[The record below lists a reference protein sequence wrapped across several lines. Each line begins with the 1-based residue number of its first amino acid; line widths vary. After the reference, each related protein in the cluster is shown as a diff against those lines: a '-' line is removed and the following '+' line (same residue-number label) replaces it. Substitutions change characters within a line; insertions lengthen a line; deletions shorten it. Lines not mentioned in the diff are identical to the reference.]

1 LQDEPSGIP
10 NTGHRTLGADLSDRI
25 RALRAQRGWSLTRM
39 SGLCGVSRSMLS
51 EIERGQANPTVAVA
65 LAIATAFSMSLDE
78 LVAATAPSLL
88 EVIRGDDAY
97 YVYRSDE
104 DCRIRTLSPLT
115 PDRGLEFYEVV
126 FEPGGALRS
135 APHFAGTREYLTV
148 RSGNVRLEVG
158 AEAVELRRGDSV
170 AYPAD
175 VEHAIV
181 NTGRAAATVYLIDTV
196 P

>member
-1 LQDEPSGIP
+1 MPD
-10 NTGHRTLGADLSDRI
+10 NTDRHRPLGPDLAQRI

-51 EIERGQANPTVAVA
+51 EIERGRANPTVAVA
-65 LAIATAFSMSLDE
+65 LAIATALGMSLDE
-78 LVAATAPSLL
+78 LIAPASRPTLA
-88 EVIRGDDAY
+88 VIRGEDPY
-97 YVYRSDE
+97 HVYRSDD

-115 PDRGLEFYEVV
+115 ADRRLEFYEIVLQR
-126 FEPGGALRS
+126 GGSLRS
-135 APHFAGTREYLTV
+135 APHFAGTQEYLTIRGGRV
-148 RSGNVRLEVG
+148 RVEVG
-158 AEAVELRRGDSV
+158 AEAVELRRGDSI

-181 NTGRAAATVYLIDTV
+181 NTGRAPAAVYLIDTV